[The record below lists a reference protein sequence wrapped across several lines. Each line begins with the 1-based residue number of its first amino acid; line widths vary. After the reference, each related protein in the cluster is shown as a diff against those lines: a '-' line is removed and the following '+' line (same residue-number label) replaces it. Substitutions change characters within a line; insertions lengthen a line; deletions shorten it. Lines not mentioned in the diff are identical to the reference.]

1 MLSIG
6 CRSFLCYS
14 ERVCLAESPDIS
26 RYVSKKRLS
35 LKINPLIEAYAE
47 NDGSITVSDSK
58 SDAQD

>member
-14 ERVCLAESPDIS
+14 WPIYLAESPDIF
-26 RYVSKKRLS
+26 RYVSVKKLS

>member
-1 MLSIG
+1 M
-6 CRSFLCYS
+6 FQ
-14 ERVCLAESPDIS
+14 
-26 RYVSKKRLS
+26 KKLS